1 MLTLNCYNPVR
12 NKYIRPFSLHLRPNR
27 TAIVLQ
33 LFRKNRIQNYFFVL
47 IYVILLR
54 LFTFFMDFGPVTEGG
69 IVYEI
74 FGLTFAEDHN
84 GYRILSILVIF
95 YHVILINR
103 LAEFNN
109 LTYANTLIPGI
120 WYALMLSIVPE
131 IHPLSPVLMGNT
143 FILIAITQLF
153 QSIHRNQRSKRVFN
167 TGFYVTLAALFD
179 LSFLYFIPFF
189 IIAAN
194 AIILVRVRDVI
205 LYTLGVVAPLYFLSA
220 YWVIT
225 DQFFSGIQLVGQKFQ
240 LFKYDFIYQNYGII
254 KVMLFSLLVFFLLI
268 VLNKVVTRTNIFVRN
283 KLTFLFYFMVMA
295 AVAFSFSFHIQ
306 LNELQMVILP
316 VGMLMGL
323 YIVGIKRVQIAES
336 IHFLLLII
344 AVLFQ
349 YFLK

>member
-1 MLTLNCYNPVR
+1 MGY
-12 NKYIRPFSLHLRPNR
+12 
-27 TAIVLQ
+27 
-33 LFRKNRIQNYFFVL
+33 
-47 IYVILLR
+47 
-54 LFTFFMDFGPVTEGG
+54 GPVTEGG

-84 GYRILSILVIF
+84 WYRILSTLVIF

-103 LAEFNN
+103 LVEFNN

-131 IHPLSPVLMGNT
+131 IHPLSPVLLGNT

-153 QSIHRNQRSKRVFN
+153 QAIHRNQRSKRVFN

-194 AIILVRVRDVI
+194 AIILVRIRDVI
-205 LYTLGVVAPLYFLSA
+205 LYTLGVLTPLYFLSA
-220 YWVIT
+220 YWMVT
-225 DQFFSGIQLVGQKFQ
+225 DQFFSGMQLVGQKFQ
-240 LFKYDFIYQNYGII
+240 LFKYDFVYQNYGII
-254 KVMLFSLLVFFLLI
+254 KVGLYSVLVLFLLL

-283 KLTFLFYFMVMA
+283 KLTFLFYLMVMA
-295 AVAFSFSFHIQ
+295 AVGFGFSFHTT
-306 LNELQMVILP
+306 LDELQMVILP
-316 VGMLMGL
+316 VGVLMGL
-323 YIVGIKRVQIAES
+323 YVVSIKRVQIAES
-336 IHFLLLII
+336 VHFLMLIL
-344 AVLFQ
+344 AMLFQ